1 MSERKHEQRGL
12 LFSLGL
18 AVVLICVCTAIACGA
33 IIFLSDVGAAGGRA
47 QSTDSAEFSAV
58 GKTYDSLSAARAA
71 ADEAR
76 DAGRAGYVSAE
87 TEGFF
92 LVYAVYSSAA
102 DADTVADRL
111 GAATLDVAVRSTEPA
126 AQSDADAFDALLET
140 AERAET
146 LWRELDAGETSESLV
161 AVTLE
166 EWSTA
171 LGRYATED
179 AELTSL
185 VTRTRTSLVT
195 ATSGEHSL
203 TSEVKYLSAQLVFAL
218 SAMSEGA

>member
-47 QSTDSAEFSAV
+47 QSTDSAEFRAV
-58 GKTYDSLSAARAA
+58 GKTYDSLSAA
-71 ADEAR
+71 DEAR
-76 DAGRAGYVSAE
+76 NAGRAGYVSAE